1 MANAPAPARLR
12 VVESI
17 GAIDAAQWDECAG
30 HANPF
35 VCHAFLLALEE
46 SGCVGGRTGW
56 LPRHVVA
63 EDGQGAVAACV
74 PLYLKS
80 HSYGEYVFDH
90 GWAEAWGRAG
100 GRYYPKL
107 LSAVPFSP
115 VPGPRLLLR
124 DPGDDALREAL
135 ARGLVGLASDA
146 GVSSLH
152 ATFCSTADAQAFRA
166 AGMLVRT
173 GFQFHWENRG
183 YRDFDAFLG
192 ALSHSKRKAIRK
204 ERREVAAT
212 GVELVT
218 LCGDELEPSH
228 WDAFFGFY
236 MATADR
242 KWGQPY
248 LNRAFFDRLHETLRG
263 RVALVMG
270 RHGGAWVAGALNL
283 VGADTLYGRNWGAT
297 ADFKHLHFEACY
309 YRAIEFAIARGLARV
324 EAGAQGEHKLQRG
337 YLPARTLSAH
347 WIRDERFRAAVADF
361 LDRETGAIDA
371 AIAELRDR
379 SPFRA
384 DEG

>member
-1 MANAPAPARLR
+1 MAPAPAEIRLR

-17 GAIDAAQWDECAG
+17 GAIDAARWDACAG
-30 HANPF
+30 AANPF
-35 VCHAFLLALEE
+35 VSHAFLAALEE
-46 SGCVGGRTGW
+46 SGCIGGRTGW
-56 LPRHVVA
+56 HARHVVA
-63 EDGQGAVAACV
+63 EDPQGGVAACA

-80 HSYGEYVFDH
+80 HSQGEYVFDH
-90 GWAEAWGRAG
+90 GWAEAWQRAG

-107 LSAVPFSP
+107 LCAVPFSP

-124 DPGDDALREAL
+124 DPADDALRAAL
-135 ARGLVGLASDA
+135 ARGLVALADEA

-152 ATFCSTADAQAFRA
+152 ANFCTPEDAEAFRA
-166 AGMLVRT
+166 AGMLLRT

-183 YRDFDAFLG
+183 YASFDDFLG

-218 LCGDELEPSH
+218 LRGDELDPSH

-242 KWGQPY
+242 KWGRPY
-248 LNRAFFDRLHETLRG
+248 LNRDFFARLHETLRD

-270 RHGGAWVAGALNL
+270 RHEGAWVAGALNL
-283 VGADTLYGRNWGAT
+283 VGADALHGRNWGAT

-309 YRAIEFAIARGLARV
+309 YRAIDYAIAHGIARV

-337 YLPARTLSAH
+337 YLPTRTSSAH
-347 WIRDERFRAAVADF
+347 WIRDEGFRAAVDDF
-361 LDRETGAIDA
+361 LVRETRAVDD
-371 AIAELRDR
+371 AIAEYSTH
-379 SPFRA
+379 SPFRQA
-384 DEG
+384 

>member
-1 MANAPAPARLR
+1 MAPAPAEIRLR

-17 GAIDAAQWDECAG
+17 CAIDAARWDACAG
-30 HANPF
+30 AANPF
-35 VCHAFLLALEE
+35 VSHAFLAALEE
-46 SGCVGGRTGW
+46 SGCIGGRTGW
-56 LPRHVVA
+56 HARHVVA
-63 EDGQGAVAACV
+63 EDPQGGVAACA

-80 HSYGEYVFDH
+80 HSQGEYVFDH
-90 GWAEAWGRAG
+90 GWAEAWQRAG

-107 LSAVPFSP
+107 LCAVPFSP

-124 DPGDDALREAL
+124 DPADDALRAAL
-135 ARGLVGLASDA
+135 ARGLVALADEA

-152 ATFCSTADAQAFRA
+152 ANFCTPEDAEAFRA
-166 AGMLVRT
+166 AGMLLRT

-183 YRDFDAFLG
+183 YASFDDFLG

-218 LCGDELEPSH
+218 LRGDELDPSH

-242 KWGQPY
+242 KWGRPY
-248 LNRAFFDRLHETLRG
+248 LNRDFFARLHETLRD

-270 RHGGAWVAGALNL
+270 RHEGAWVAGALNL
-283 VGADTLYGRNWGAT
+283 VGADALHGRNWGAT

-309 YRAIEFAIARGLARV
+309 YRAIDYAIAHGIARV

-337 YLPARTLSAH
+337 YLPTRTSSAH
-347 WIRDERFRAAVADF
+347 WIRDEGFRAAVDDF
-361 LDRETGAIDA
+361 LVRETRAVDD
-371 AIAELRDR
+371 AIAEYSTH
-379 SPFRA
+379 SPFRQA
-384 DEG
+384 